1 MLRVIM
7 WRLQESNAQ
16 MCRCVLRFASF
27 LVDLPDLFRSA
38 DPENAEV
45 AGDRVLDYIPLH
57 EIK

>member
-1 MLRVIM
+1 M